1 MPSLFGHLPVSDRHV
16 TVRNDAVAQS
26 SGRLGTDAKLLRITT
41 RGWWRSQSN
50 SQYLKVLITNPLN
63 SSALAFPILEC
74 FHIVGFAFS
83 IGTIAVV
90 DFSLLGIG
98 LRGQSPAQLSRDT
111 WLWTLGG
118 LVVMLFSGL
127 MLFSSDPDMYYLNW
141 AFLIKM
147 VFFVS
152 AVIFHYTI
160 HRKAL
165 SSDVPPANG
174 KLVAWVSLMLWTGVI
189 FGGIFIGFIYPGLGI
204 G

>member
-1 MPSLFGHLPVSDRHV
+1 M
-16 TVRNDAVAQS
+16 
-26 SGRLGTDAKLLRITT
+26 
-41 RGWWRSQSN
+41 
-50 SQYLKVLITNPLN
+50 LITNPLN

-74 FHIVGFAFS
+74 FHIVGFALS
-83 IGTIAVV
+83 IGTIALV

-98 LRGQSPAQLSRDT
+98 MRRESPAQLAKDT

-118 LVVMLFSGL
+118 LVLMLFSGL
-127 MLFSSDPDMYYLNW
+127 LLFSSDPDMYYLNW

-152 AVIFHYTI
+152 AVVFHYTV
-160 HRKAL
+160 HRRAV
-165 SSDVPPANG
+165 SSDTPPGNG
-174 KLVAWVSLMLWTGVI
+174 KIVACVSLLLWCGVI